1 MIEFCPASVRGR
13 GRVGR
18 AVDLATAAEV
28 AELDRLNAQIESL
41 ETRRDLL
48 ALRIARR
55 RGFR

>member
-18 AVDLATAAEV
+18 AVDRASAADL

-41 ETRRDLL
+41 ETRRDML

-55 RGFR
+55 RGVR

>member
-1 MIEFCPASVRGR
+1 VIEFCPASMRGR

-18 AVDLATAAEV
+18 AVDLTTAAEL

-48 ALRIARR
+48 AIRIARR
-55 RGFR
+55 RGVR